1 MSKKSKHPADLERK
15 IEKVFLKNPN
25 KKFNHKQ
32 ISALLKVN
40 DTKTRNEII
49 KTISKMTKKKR
60 LLSPER
66 GKYSLG
72 NNQNNR
78 VEGVLE
84 ITASGRGYVV
94 SDQIEEDVMVEP
106 RRLNKAFNGDS
117 VVVLVRQKRQGG
129 KPEGEVLE
137 IKKRKKEKFI
147 GVFERKEG
155 YGFVNTR
162 NARMYTDFFIK
173 KEDMGNYKTGETV
186 VVEIKKWEDKNDSP
200 EGRILKTLGEK
211 KEEVEA
217 YSILYEHGLSVDF
230 SKKVEKEAEMKS
242 KENIESEVKKRKDM
256 RNTLTFTIDP
266 DDAKDFDDA
275 ISFSELNDNLFEVG
289 VHIADV
295 SYFVKED
302 TELDREA
309 KSRATSVY
317 LVDRVIPMLP
327 ETLSNNLCSLRPN
340 EDKLTFSAI
349 FKVNKNGEIK
359 EEWFG
364 KTIIKSNERLS
375 YQEAKH
381 LIDSGSTKIP
391 KEVSLDN
398 KEKKVD
404 EKLTKALSVTNE
416 IAQTIRKKRISTGAI
431 IFDKTEIKFELDEN
445 KHPKEISFKKAEN
458 ANKLIE
464 ELMLLANK
472 RVAERVEKFEKKP
485 KFVYRVHDKPDQ
497 EKLKNLKRTV
507 ERFGHTL
514 NLAKGNIAKELN
526 GLLLAVSGKKE
537 QNLIDTLTIRSMSK
551 AEYTT
556 KNIGHYGLSFSH
568 YAHFTSPIRRYPDI
582 LVHRVLE
589 ASLNK
594 TKIKNEEDLEEI
606 AQHSTEKEIH
616 ATKAERESIK
626 LTQVKYM
633 QDKIGKRYEAVISG
647 VIQRGVFVE
656 VVENKC
662 EGLVKAKDLPGDYY
676 TYDLK
681 NHMFQGERTGKTYQL
696 GDEVSVVLQGADLV
710 KKQLDFQVVS

>member
-1 MSKKSKHPADLERK
+1 MSKKRKHPTDLERK

-32 ISALLKVN
+32 VSALLKVS

-72 NNQNNR
+72 NNQNNI

-173 KEDMGNYKTGETV
+173 KENMGNYKTGETV

-230 SKKVEKEAEMKS
+230 SKKAEKEAEMKS

-275 ISFSELNDNLFEVG
+275 ISFSELNDSLFEVG